1 MSYVHIA
8 VVLCLPF
15 LVYKAKHVRLKENL
29 HSSLTEVSMVVL
41 SYLATYVYMRADES
55 RQKAVVSTGKEHKK
69 YYMPSA
75 Y

>member
-1 MSYVHIA
+1 M
-8 VVLCLPF
+8 
-15 LVYKAKHVRLKENL
+15 RLKENL

-69 YYMPSA
+69 YYMPST